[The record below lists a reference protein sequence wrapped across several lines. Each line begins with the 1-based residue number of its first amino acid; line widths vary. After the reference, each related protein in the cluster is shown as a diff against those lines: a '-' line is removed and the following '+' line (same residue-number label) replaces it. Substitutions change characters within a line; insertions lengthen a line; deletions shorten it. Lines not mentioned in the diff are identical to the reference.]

1 MNELYWVMGL
11 ILFLAGLATGCQ
23 YKRDVVARLKA
34 DNERLRRLAHDYIT
48 AYEKLAFGGN
58 DER

>member
-11 ILFLAGLATGCQ
+11 ILFLAGLATGWQ
-23 YKRDVVARLKA
+23 YQRDVVARLKA
-34 DNERLRRLAHDYIT
+34 DNERLRRLAHDYIK